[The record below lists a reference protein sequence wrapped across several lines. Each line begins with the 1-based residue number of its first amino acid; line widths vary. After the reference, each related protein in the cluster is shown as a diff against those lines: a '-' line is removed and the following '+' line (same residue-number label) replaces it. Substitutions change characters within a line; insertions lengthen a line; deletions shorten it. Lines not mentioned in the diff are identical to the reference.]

1 MAVDARAAVAVMSR
15 WRHLL
20 TVVADAMAEWAP
32 FLRSSQKVLVALSQ
46 LPIVSVLPAL
56 FAAIDSHAS
65 VILQAPPGAGKST
78 LLPLE
83 LVRQNRLPG
92 RIIMLEPR
100 RLAARNIAGFL
111 ARQLGEQVGER
122 IGLRVRGESRTSAR
136 TRLEIV
142 TEGVLTRMLQQ
153 DPELAGVSLV
163 IFDEFHERSLHA
175 DTALAFAI
183 ESQQGLRDDLKLLIM
198 SATLDGMALEALLP
212 DAPVIRSEGRS
223 FPIDY
228 HYRPINRQQWLE
240 PQVGAV
246 VLEALASGAGSALV
260 FLPGQGE
267 IERLA
272 QWLEGRLPDD
282 VRLAPLY
289 GRLDMAAQ
297 QAAIEPAPAG
307 RRKLVLTTNVAE
319 TSLTIEG
326 IHMVIDS
333 GLERRASFDLKS
345 GVTRLET
352 RQIARASATQR
363 AGRAGRLG
371 PGVCYRLWSGE
382 VQERLAE
389 QSPPDIL
396 TQELTGLLLDAAQ
409 WGARVES
416 LPLLDMPPAA
426 AVASAQRLLVSLGA
440 MTPEGEQQL
449 TPAGRAM
456 AAFGTHPRLA
466 RMLLRARALEAEGL
480 TGIVADAAFLVAL
493 LEEDLRGS
501 ERLCVL
507 FHRRLGAL
515 RQGAA
520 RWFERL
526 GVRSGASQ
534 RQAQGQWLGLLC
546 ALAWPDRIGK
556 LRSGSRYQL
565 SGGVSCDLVEGH
577 PCQGQ
582 GALIAIEMGQNDRGS
597 RIFIAEPVELDELA
611 RQLPELVS
619 ERQWFDWDEREER
632 VRAERQ
638 QVIGELVLSQRP
650 LTELSDEQK
659 GRCLLQGIRRKGLH
673 VLPWDEQS
681 EGLLARLRC
690 ARDWLPDD
698 GWPAMDDESLM
709 ARLEEWLLPAL
720 SGMTRLEQLKRL
732 NLNDILRQSLPWPL
746 PKRLDEALPSH
757 FTAPTGSRVR
767 IRYQPGQ
774 APVIPVRIQEMF
786 GQGTTPCVADGRVAL
801 VVELLSP
808 AQRPLQITAD
818 LAAFWAGSYELV
830 KKEMKGRYPR
840 HYWPDNPL
848 EAMPTKVT
856 KKKMGI

>member
-1 MAVDARAAVAVMSR
+1 M
-15 WRHLL
+15 
-20 TVVADAMAEWAP
+20 
-32 FLRSSQKVLVALSQ
+32 SQ
-46 LPIVSVLPAL
+46 LPIVSVLPEL
-56 FAAIDSHAS
+56 FAALDSHSS

-100 RLAARNIAGFL
+100 RLAARNIASFL
-111 ARQLGEQVGER
+111 ARQLGEKVGER
-122 IGLRVRGESRTSAR
+122 IGLRVRGESRTSSQ

-153 DPELAGVSLV
+153 DPELTGVSLV

-183 ESQQGLRDDLKLLIM
+183 ESQQGLRDDLKLLVM
-198 SATLDGMALEALLP
+198 SATLDGMALERLLP
-212 DAPVIRSEGRS
+212 DAPVIRSEGRG

-228 HYRPINRQQWLE
+228 HYRPANRQQWLD
-240 PQVGAV
+240 PQVGTV
-246 VLEALASGAGSALV
+246 VLEALAAHRGSLLV

-272 QWLEGRLPDD
+272 QWLQGGLADKLPDD
-282 VRLAPLY
+282 VTLAPLY
-289 GRLDMAAQ
+289 GRLDIAAQ

-326 IHMVIDS
+326 ISVVIDS

-352 RQIARASATQR
+352 RQIAKSSATQR

-371 PGVCYRLWSGE
+371 PGVCYRLWSSE

-396 TQELTGLLLDAAQ
+396 TQELTGLLQDAAQ
-409 WGARVES
+409 WGAKVED

-426 AVASAQRLLVSLGA
+426 AVANAQRLLVALGA
-440 MTPEGEQQL
+440 MKPEGEQQL
-449 TPAGRAM
+449 TAAGRAM

-466 RMLLRARALEAEGL
+466 RMLLRARELESEGL
-480 TGIVADAAFLVAL
+480 TGIVADAAYLVAL
-493 LEEDLRGS
+493 QEEDLRGS
-501 ERLCVL
+501 ERLSVL
-507 FHRRLGAL
+507 FHRRQSAL

-526 GVRSGASQ
+526 GARPAT
-534 RQAQGQWLGLLC
+534 AQGQWLGLLC

-582 GALIAIEMGQNDRGS
+582 AALIAIEMGQNDRGS
-597 RIFIAEPVELDELA
+597 RIFIAEPVELDELV
-611 RQLPELVS
+611 RLLPELVS

-638 QVIGELVLSQRP
+638 LVLGELVLSQRP

-673 VLPWDEQS
+673 VLPWDESS

-690 ARDWLPDD
+690 ARDWLPDE
-698 GWPAMDDESLM
+698 GWPAMDNDSLL
-709 ARLEEWLLPAL
+709 ADLEQWLLPAV
-720 SGMTRLEQLKRL
+720 SGMTRLEQLKKL
-732 NLNDILRQSLPWPL
+732 NLGDILRQSLPWPL

-757 FTAPTGSRVR
+757 FAAPTGSRVR

-786 GQGTTPCVADGRVAL
+786 GQGSTPCVADGRVPL

-818 LAAFWAGSYELV
+818 LAAFWAGSYEQV

-848 EAMPTKVT
+848 EAMPTRVI
-856 KKKMGI
+856 KKKMGL

>member
-1 MAVDARAAVAVMSR
+1 MALASCAYSR
-15 WRHLL
+15 PL
-20 TVVADAMAEWAP
+20 AMAEWSP
-32 FLRSSQKVLVALSQ
+32 FSRSPHKVFAVLSQ
-46 LPIVSVLPAL
+46 LPIVSVLSEL
-56 FAAIDSHAS
+56 FDAIDTHAS

-83 LVRQNRLPG
+83 LVRQRRLPG

-100 RLAARNIAGFL
+100 RLAARNIASFL
-111 ARQLGEQVGER
+111 ARQLGEKVGER
-122 IGLRVRGESRTSAR
+122 IGLRVRGESRISAA

-183 ESQQGLRDDLKLLIM
+183 ESQQGLREDLKLLIM
-198 SATLDGMALEALLP
+198 SATLEGMALENLLP
-212 DAPVIRSEGRS
+212 DAPVIRSEGRG

-228 HYRPINRQQWLE
+228 HYRPANRQQRLE
-240 PQVGAV
+240 PQLGAV
-246 VLEALASGAGSALV
+246 VLEALAAHPGSALV

-267 IERLA
+267 IERLG
-272 QWLEGRLPDD
+272 QWLDGKLPDD
-282 VRLAPLY
+282 VCLAPLY

-297 QAAIEPAPAG
+297 QAAIDPAPAG

-326 IHMVIDS
+326 VSTVIDS

-352 RQIARASATQR
+352 RQIAKASATQR

-371 PGVCYRLWSGE
+371 PGICYRLWSAEG
-382 VQERLAE
+382 QERLAE

-416 LPLLDMPPAA
+416 LPLLDKPPAA
-426 AVASAQRLLVSLGA
+426 AVASAQRLLVALGA
-440 MTPEGEQQL
+440 MNAEGEQQL
-449 TPAGRAM
+449 TPAGRTM
-456 AAFGTHPRLA
+456 ASLGTHPRLA
-466 RMLLRARALEAEGL
+466 RMLLRARELEAEGL

-501 ERLCVL
+501 ERLSVL
-507 FHRRLGAL
+507 FHRGQGAL

-526 GVRSGASQ
+526 GVRPG
-534 RQAQGQWLGLLC
+534 QAQGQWLGLLC
-546 ALAWPDRIGK
+546 ALAWPDRVGK

-582 GALIAIEMGQNDRGS
+582 AALVAVEMGQNERGS
-597 RIFIAEPVELDELA
+597 RIFIAEPVALDELV

-638 QVIGELVLSQRP
+638 QVIGELVLNQRP

-673 VLPWDEQS
+673 VLPWDEAS

-690 ARDWLPDD
+690 AADWLPDE
-698 GWPAMDDESLM
+698 GWPAMDEASLL

-720 SGMTRLEQLKRL
+720 SGMTRLEQLRRL
-732 NLNDILRQSLPWPL
+732 NLVDLLRQSLPWPL

-767 IRYQPGQ
+767 IRYEPGQ

-786 GQGTTPCVADGRVAL
+786 GQGSTPCVADGRVPL

-818 LAAFWAGSYELV
+818 LAAFWAGSYEQV

-856 KKKMGI
+856 KKRMGLE

>member
-1 MAVDARAAVAVMSR
+1 MG
-15 WRHLL
+15 
-20 TVVADAMAEWAP
+20 TV
-32 FLRSSQKVLVALSQ
+32 FRSPQKVFAVLSP
-46 LPIVSVLPAL
+46 LPIVSVLSEL
-56 FAAIDSHAS
+56 FDAIDAHAS

-83 LVRQNRLPG
+83 LVRQHRLPG

-100 RLAARNIAGFL
+100 RLAARNIASFL
-111 ARQLGEQVGER
+111 ARQLGEKVGER
-122 IGLRVRGESRTSAR
+122 IGLRVRGESRVGPQ

-183 ESQQGLRDDLKLLIM
+183 ESQQGLREDLKLLIM
-198 SATLDGMALEALLP
+198 SATLDGMALERLLP
-212 DAPVIRSEGRS
+212 GAPVIRSEGRG

-228 HYRPINRQQWLE
+228 HYRPSNRQQWLE

-246 VLEALASGAGSALV
+246 VLEALAGQPGSALV

-272 QWLEGRLPDD
+272 LWLDGKLPDD

-289 GRLDMAAQ
+289 GRLDIGAQ

-307 RRKLVLTTNVAE
+307 SRKLVLTTNVAE

-326 IHMVIDS
+326 VSIVIDS

-352 RQIARASATQR
+352 RQIAKASATQR

-371 PGVCYRLWSGE
+371 PGVCYRLWSAEG
-382 VQERLAE
+382 QERLAE

-416 LPLLDMPPAA
+416 LPLLDAPPVA
-426 AVASAQRLLVSLGA
+426 AVASAERLLVALGA
-440 MTPEGEQQL
+440 MKPGGDRQL
-449 TPAGRAM
+449 TAEGRAM

-466 RMLLRARALEAEGL
+466 RMLLRARGLEAEGL
-480 TGIVADAAFLVAL
+480 TGIVADAAYLVAL

-501 ERLCVL
+501 ERLSVL
-507 FHRRLGAL
+507 FHRRQGAL
-515 RQGAA
+515 RSGAA

-526 GVRSGASQ
+526 GVRPG
-534 RQAQGQWLGLLC
+534 QAQGQWLGLLC

-556 LRSGSRYQL
+556 LRSASRYQL

-582 GALIAIEMGQNDRGS
+582 AALVAVEMGQNERGS
-597 RIFIAEPVELDELA
+597 RIFIAEPVALDELV

-638 QVIGELVLSQRP
+638 QVLGELVLSQRP
-650 LTELSDEQK
+650 LTDLSDEQK

-673 VLPWDEQS
+673 VLPWDEAS

-690 ARDWLPDD
+690 AADWLPDE
-698 GWPAMDDESLM
+698 GWPAMDDDSLL
-709 ARLEEWLLPAL
+709 ARLEEWLLPAV

-732 NLNDILRQSLPWPL
+732 NLVEVLRQSLPWPL
-746 PKRLDEALPSH
+746 PRRLDEALPSH
-757 FTAPTGSRVR
+757 FQAPTGSRVR
-767 IRYQPGQ
+767 IRYEPGQ

-786 GQGTTPCVADGRVAL
+786 GQASTPCVADGRVPL

-818 LAAFWAGSYELV
+818 LAAFWAGSYGEV

-848 EAMPTKVT
+848 EAMPTRVT
-856 KKKMGI
+856 KKKMGL

>member
-1 MAVDARAAVAVMSR
+1 MD
-15 WRHLL
+15 
-20 TVVADAMAEWAP
+20 P
-32 FLRSSQKVLVALSQ
+32 FSEVSQKVPIALSS
-46 LPIVSVLPAL
+46 LPIVPVLPEL
-56 FAAIDSHAS
+56 FAALDNHTS

-83 LVRQNRLPG
+83 LVRQHRLPG
-92 RIIMLEPR
+92 RTIMLEPR
-100 RLAARNIAGFL
+100 RLAARNIASFL
-111 ARQLGEQVGER
+111 ARQLGEKVGER
-122 IGLRVRGESRTSAR
+122 IGLRVRGESRTSSQ

-153 DPELAGVSLV
+153 DPELTGVSLV

-183 ESQQGLRDDLKLLIM
+183 ESQQGLRDDLKLLVM
-198 SATLDGMALEALLP
+198 SATLDGMALERLLP
-212 DAPVIRSEGRS
+212 GAPVVRSEGRG
-223 FPIDY
+223 FPIEY
-228 HYRPINRQQWLE
+228 HYRPANRQQWLE

-246 VLEALASGAGSALV
+246 VLEALASQAGSALV

-272 QWLEGRLPDD
+272 QWLEGRLPGG
-282 VRLAPLY
+282 VTLAPLY
-289 GRLDMAAQ
+289 GRLDLAAQ

-326 IHMVIDS
+326 ISVVIDS
-333 GLERRASFDLKS
+333 GLERRATFDIKS

-352 RQIARASATQR
+352 RPIAKASATQR

-371 PGVCYRLWSGE
+371 PGVCYRLWSCE

-396 TQELTGLLLDAAQ
+396 TQELTGLLMDAAQ
-409 WGARVES
+409 WGARVEA
-416 LPLLDMPPAA
+416 LPLLDMPPPA
-426 AVASAQRLLVSLGA
+426 AVASARRLLVALGA
-440 MTPEGEQQL
+440 MAPEGEQQL

-466 RMLLRARALEAEGL
+466 RMLLRARELESEGL

-501 ERLCVL
+501 ERLSVL
-507 FHRRLGAL
+507 FHRRQGAL

-526 GVRSGASQ
+526 GVRASSP
-534 RQAQGQWLGLLC
+534 QGQWLGLLC

-582 GALIAIEMGQNDRGS
+582 GAIVAVEMGQNERGS
-597 RIFIAEPVELDELA
+597 RIFIAEPVALDELV
-611 RQLPELVS
+611 RQLPELVG
-619 ERQWFDWDEREER
+619 ERQWFDWDDREER

-638 QVIGELVLSQRP
+638 QVLGELVLGQRP
-650 LTELSDEQK
+650 LTDLSDEQK

-673 VLPWDEQS
+673 VLPWDESS

-690 ARDWLPDD
+690 ARDWLPDEA
-698 GWPAMDDESLM
+698 WPAMDEESLL
-709 ARLEEWLLPAL
+709 ADLEQWLLPAV

-732 NLNDILRQSLPWPL
+732 DMSDILRQSLPWPL
-746 PKRLDEALPSH
+746 PRRLDEALPSH

-774 APVIPVRIQEMF
+774 APAIPVRIQEMF
-786 GQGTTPCVADGRVAL
+786 GLGATPCVADGRVPL

-818 LAAFWAGSYELV
+818 LAAFWAGSYEQV

-848 EAMPTKVT
+848 EAMPTRVT
-856 KKKMGI
+856 KKKMGLQE

>member
-1 MAVDARAAVAVMSR
+1 M
-15 WRHLL
+15 
-20 TVVADAMAEWAP
+20 
-32 FLRSSQKVLVALSQ
+32 SQ

-111 ARQLGEQVGER
+111 ARQLGEPVGER

-212 DAPVIRSEGRS
+212 GTPVIRSEGRG

-246 VLEALASGAGSALV
+246 VLEALASHVGSALV
-260 FLPGQGE
+260 LLPGQGE

-272 QWLEGRLPDD
+272 LWLEGRLPDD

-307 RRKLVLTTNVAE
+307 HRKLVLTTNVAE

-409 WGARVES
+409 WGAKVES

-501 ERLCVL
+501 ERLSVL

-611 RQLPELVS
+611 RQLLELVS

-673 VLPWDEQS
+673 VLPWDEHS

-698 GWPAMDDESLM
+698 GWPAMDDESLL

-848 EAMPTKVT
+848 EAMPTRVT

>member
-1 MAVDARAAVAVMSR
+1 MS
-15 WRHLL
+15 
-20 TVVADAMAEWAP
+20 P
-32 FLRSSQKVLVALSQ
+32 
-46 LPIVSVLPAL
+46 LPIVAVLPEL
-56 FAAIDSHAS
+56 FAALEAGTS

-83 LVRQNRLPG
+83 LVRQQRLPG

-100 RLAARNIAGFL
+100 RLAARNIASFL
-111 ARQLGEQVGER
+111 ARQLGEKVGER
-122 IGLRVRGESRTSAR
+122 IGLRVRGESRTSAA

-153 DPELAGVSLV
+153 DPELTGVSLV

-183 ESQQGLRDDLKLLIM
+183 ESQQGLREDLRLLVM
-198 SATLDGMALEALLP
+198 SATLEGMALEALLP
-212 DAPVIRSEGRS
+212 DAPVIRAEGRS
-223 FPIDY
+223 FPIEY
-228 HYRPINRQQWLE
+228 HYRPANRQQWLE

-246 VLEALASGAGSALV
+246 VLEALAARPGSALV

-297 QAAIEPAPAG
+297 QAAIAPAPAG
-307 RRKLVLTTNVAE
+307 QRKLVLTTNVAE

-326 IHMVIDS
+326 IGMVIDS
-333 GLERRASFDLKS
+333 GLERRASFDLRS

-352 RQIARASATQR
+352 RQIAKASATQR

-371 PGVCYRLWSGE
+371 PGVCYRLWSAE
-382 VQERLAE
+382 VQERLPE

-416 LPLLDMPPAA
+416 LPLLDQPPAA
-426 AVASAQRLLVSLGA
+426 ALASARRLLVTLGA
-440 MTPEGEQQL
+440 MAPGSEQQL
-449 TPAGRAM
+449 TPGGRAM
-456 AAFGTHPRLA
+456 AALGTHPRLA
-466 RMLLRARALEAEGL
+466 RLLLRARELEAEGL
-480 TGIVADAAFLVAL
+480 TGIVADAAYLVAL

-501 ERLCVL
+501 ERLGVL
-507 FHRRLGAL
+507 FHRRQGAL

-526 GVRSGASQ
+526 GLRAGAAQ
-534 RQAQGQWLGLLC
+534 PGPQGQWLGLLC

-556 LRSGSRYQL
+556 LRSGHRYQL

-577 PCQGQ
+577 PCQGAQ
-582 GALIAIEMGQNDRGS
+582 ALVAVEMGQNDRGS
-597 RIFIAEPVELDELA
+597 RIFIAEPVMLDELV

-638 QVIGELVLSQRP
+638 QVIGELVLGQRP
-650 LTELSDEQK
+650 LEDLSDEQK

-673 VLPWDEQS
+673 VLPWDEGS

-690 ARDWLPDD
+690 AADWLADE
-698 GWPAMDDESLM
+698 GWPAMDDESLL

-732 NLNDILRQSLPWPL
+732 NLSELLRQSLPWPL
-746 PKRLDEALPSH
+746 PRRLDEALPSH

-786 GQGTTPCVADGRVAL
+786 GQASTPCVADGRVAL

-818 LAAFWAGSYELV
+818 LGAFWAGSYEQV

-848 EAMPTKVT
+848 EAMPTRVT
-856 KKKMGI
+856 KKKMGLQE

>member
-1 MAVDARAAVAVMSR
+1 MS
-15 WRHLL
+15 
-20 TVVADAMAEWAP
+20 P
-32 FLRSSQKVLVALSQ
+32 
-46 LPIVSVLPAL
+46 LPIVAVLPEL
-56 FAAIDSHAS
+56 FAALEAGTS

-83 LVRQNRLPG
+83 LVRQQRLPG

-100 RLAARNIAGFL
+100 RLAARNIASFL
-111 ARQLGEQVGER
+111 ARQLGEKVGER
-122 IGLRVRGESRTSAR
+122 IGLRVRGESRTSAA

-153 DPELAGVSLV
+153 DPELTGVSLV

-183 ESQQGLRDDLKLLIM
+183 ESQQGLREDLRLLVM
-198 SATLDGMALEALLP
+198 SATLEGMALEALLP
-212 DAPVIRSEGRS
+212 DAPVIRAEGRS
-223 FPIDY
+223 FPIEY
-228 HYRPINRQQWLE
+228 HYRPANRQQWLE

-246 VLEALASGAGSALV
+246 VLEALAARPGSALV

-297 QAAIEPAPAG
+297 QAAIAPAPAG
-307 RRKLVLTTNVAE
+307 QRKLVLTTNVAE

-326 IHMVIDS
+326 IGMVIDS
-333 GLERRASFDLKS
+333 GLERRASFDLRS

-352 RQIARASATQR
+352 RQIAKASATQR

-371 PGVCYRLWSGE
+371 PGVCYRLWSAE
-382 VQERLAE
+382 VQERLPE

-416 LPLLDMPPAA
+416 LPLLDQPPAA
-426 AVASAQRLLVSLGA
+426 ALASARRLLVTLGA
-440 MTPEGEQQL
+440 MAPGSEQQL
-449 TPAGRAM
+449 TPGGRAM
-456 AAFGTHPRLA
+456 AALGTHPRLA
-466 RMLLRARALEAEGL
+466 RLLLRARELEAEGL
-480 TGIVADAAFLVAL
+480 TGIVADAAYLVAL

-501 ERLCVL
+501 ERLGVL
-507 FHRRLGAL
+507 FHRRQGAL

-526 GVRSGASQ
+526 GLRAGAAQ
-534 RQAQGQWLGLLC
+534 PGPQGQWLGLLC

-556 LRSGSRYQL
+556 LRSGHRYQL

-577 PCQGQ
+577 PCQGAQ
-582 GALIAIEMGQNDRGS
+582 ALVAVEMGQNDRGS
-597 RIFIAEPVELDELA
+597 RIFIAEPVMLDELV

-638 QVIGELVLSQRP
+638 QVIGELVLGQRP
-650 LTELSDEQK
+650 LEDLSDEQK

-673 VLPWDEQS
+673 VLPWDEGS
-681 EGLLARLRC
+681 EGLLARLCC
-690 ARDWLPDD
+690 AADWLADE
-698 GWPAMDDESLM
+698 GWPAMDDESLL

-732 NLNDILRQSLPWPL
+732 NLSELLRQSLPWPL
-746 PKRLDEALPSH
+746 PRRLDEALPSH

-786 GQGTTPCVADGRVAL
+786 GQASTPCVADGRVAL

-818 LAAFWAGSYELV
+818 LGAFWAGSYEQV

-848 EAMPTKVT
+848 EAMPTRVT
-856 KKKMGI
+856 KKKMGLKE

>member
-1 MAVDARAAVAVMSR
+1 MAVNARAAVAVMSR

-153 DPELAGVSLV
+153 APELAGVSLV

-212 DAPVIRSEGRS
+212 DAPVIRSEGRG

-246 VLEALASGAGSALV
+246 VLEALASHAGSALV

-698 GWPAMDDESLM
+698 GWPAMDDESLLD
-709 ARLEEWLLPAL
+709 RLEEWLLPAL

-757 FTAPTGSRVR
+757 FTAPTASRVR

>member
-1 MAVDARAAVAVMSR
+1 MAAVAVMSR

-111 ARQLGEQVGER
+111 ARQLGEPVGER

-212 DAPVIRSEGRS
+212 DAPVIRSEGRG

-246 VLEALASGAGSALV
+246 VLEALASHVGSALV

-272 QWLEGRLPDD
+272 LWLEGRLPDD

-289 GRLDMAAQ
+289 GRLDIAAQ

-307 RRKLVLTTNVAE
+307 HRKLVLTTNVAE

-409 WGARVES
+409 WGAKVES

-501 ERLCVL
+501 ERLSVL

-673 VLPWDEQS
+673 VLPWDEHS

-698 GWPAMDDESLM
+698 GWPAMDDESLL

-848 EAMPTKVT
+848 EAMPTRVT

>member
-1 MAVDARAAVAVMSR
+1 M
-15 WRHLL
+15 
-20 TVVADAMAEWAP
+20 
-32 FLRSSQKVLVALSQ
+32 SQ

-198 SATLDGMALEALLP
+198 SATLDGMALESLLP
-212 DAPVIRSEGRS
+212 DAPVIRSEGRG

-501 ERLCVL
+501 ERLSVL

-698 GWPAMDDESLM
+698 GWPAMDDESLL

-746 PKRLDEALPSH
+746 PRRLDEALPSH

>member
-1 MAVDARAAVAVMSR
+1 M
-15 WRHLL
+15 
-20 TVVADAMAEWAP
+20 
-32 FLRSSQKVLVALSQ
+32 SQ
-46 LPIVSVLPAL
+46 LPIVSVLPEL
-56 FAAIDSHAS
+56 FAALDSHTS

-83 LVRQNRLPG
+83 LVRQNQLPG

-100 RLAARNIAGFL
+100 RLAARNIASFL
-111 ARQLGEQVGER
+111 ARQLGEKVGER
-122 IGLRVRGESRTSAR
+122 IGLRVRGESRTSSA

-153 DPELAGVSLV
+153 DPELTGVSLV

-198 SATLDGMALEALLP
+198 SATLDGMALETLLP
-212 DAPVIRSEGRS
+212 DAPVVRSEGRG

-228 HYRPINRQQWLE
+228 HYRPANRQQWLE

-246 VLEALASGAGSALV
+246 VLEALAEQDGSLLV

-272 QWLEGRLPDD
+272 QWLADKLPDD
-282 VRLAPLY
+282 VTLAPLY

-307 RRKLVLTTNVAE
+307 HRKLVLTTNVAE

-326 IHMVIDS
+326 ISVVIDS

-352 RQIARASATQR
+352 RQIAKSSATQR

-371 PGVCYRLWSGE
+371 PGICYRLWSSE

-409 WGARVES
+409 WGAKVED

-426 AVASAQRLLVSLGA
+426 AVASAQRLLVALGA
-440 MTPEGEQQL
+440 MKPEGEQQL
-449 TPAGRAM
+449 TAAGRAM
-456 AAFGTHPRLA
+456 AASGTHPRLA
-466 RMLLRARALEAEGL
+466 RMLLRARELESEGL
-480 TGIVADAAFLVAL
+480 TGIVADAAYLVAL
-493 LEEDLRGS
+493 QEEDLRGS
-501 ERLCVL
+501 ERLSVL
-507 FHRRLGAL
+507 FHRRQSAL
-515 RQGAA
+515 RQNAA

-526 GVRSGASQ
+526 GVRPAT
-534 RQAQGQWLGLLC
+534 AQGQWLRLLC

-582 GALIAIEMGQNDRGS
+582 AALIAIEMGQNDRGS
-597 RIFIAEPVELDELA
+597 RIFIAEPVELDELV
-611 RQLPELVS
+611 RLLPELVS
-619 ERQWFDWDEREER
+619 ERQWFDWDER

-673 VLPWDEQS
+673 VLPWDESS

-690 ARDWLPDD
+690 ARDWLPDE
-698 GWPAMDDESLM
+698 GWPAMDDESLL
-709 ARLEEWLLPAL
+709 ATLEQWLLPAV
-720 SGMTRLEQLKRL
+720 SGMTRLEQLKKL
-732 NLNDILRQSLPWPL
+732 NLGDILRQSLPWPL

-757 FTAPTGSRVR
+757 FAAPTGSRVR

-786 GQGTTPCVADGRVAL
+786 GQGSTPCVADGRVPL

-818 LAAFWAGSYELV
+818 LAAFWAGSYEQV

-848 EAMPTKVT
+848 EAMPTRVT

>member
-1 MAVDARAAVAVMSR
+1 M
-15 WRHLL
+15 
-20 TVVADAMAEWAP
+20 
-32 FLRSSQKVLVALSQ
+32 SQ

-212 DAPVIRSEGRS
+212 DAPVIRSEGRG

-246 VLEALASGAGSALV
+246 VLEALASCAGSALV

-440 MTPEGEQQL
+440 MAPEGEQQL

-501 ERLCVL
+501 ERLSVL

-698 GWPAMDDESLM
+698 GWPAMDDESLLE
-709 ARLEEWLLPAL
+709 RLEEWLLPAL

>member
-1 MAVDARAAVAVMSR
+1 M
-15 WRHLL
+15 
-20 TVVADAMAEWAP
+20 
-32 FLRSSQKVLVALSQ
+32 SQ

-212 DAPVIRSEGRS
+212 DAPVIRSEGRG

-246 VLEALASGAGSALV
+246 VLEALASHAGSALV

-289 GRLDMAAQ
+289 GRLDMVAQ

-352 RQIARASATQR
+352 RLIARASATQR

-416 LPLLDMPPAA
+416 LPLLNMPPAA

-440 MTPEGEQQL
+440 MAPEGEQQL

-466 RMLLRARALEAEGL
+466 RMLLRACALEAEGL

-501 ERLCVL
+501 ERLSVL

-698 GWPAMDDESLM
+698 GWPAMDDESLLD
-709 ARLEEWLLPAL
+709 RLEEWLLPAL

-746 PKRLDEALPSH
+746 PRRLDEALPSH

>member
-1 MAVDARAAVAVMSR
+1 M
-15 WRHLL
+15 
-20 TVVADAMAEWAP
+20 
-32 FLRSSQKVLVALSQ
+32 SQ

-198 SATLDGMALEALLP
+198 SATLDGMALESLLP
-212 DAPVIRSEGRS
+212 YAPVIRSEGRG

-272 QWLEGRLPDD
+272 QWLEGLLPDD

-326 IHMVIDS
+326 IRMVIDS

-698 GWPAMDDESLM
+698 GWPAMDDESLLD
-709 ARLEEWLLPAL
+709 RLEEWLLPAL

-746 PKRLDEALPSH
+746 PRRLDEALPSH

>member
-1 MAVDARAAVAVMSR
+1 M
-15 WRHLL
+15 
-20 TVVADAMAEWAP
+20 
-32 FLRSSQKVLVALSQ
+32 LVALSQ

-83 LVRQNRLPG
+83 LVRQHRLPG

-212 DAPVIRSEGRS
+212 DAPVIRSEGRG

-246 VLEALASGAGSALV
+246 VLEALACGAGSALV

-507 FHRRLGAL
+507 FHRRIGGL

-698 GWPAMDDESLM
+698 GWPAMDDESLLD
-709 ARLEEWLLPAL
+709 RLEEWLLPAL

-746 PKRLDEALPSH
+746 PRRLDEALPSH

>member
-1 MAVDARAAVAVMSR
+1 M
-15 WRHLL
+15 
-20 TVVADAMAEWAP
+20 
-32 FLRSSQKVLVALSQ
+32 SQ

-111 ARQLGEQVGER
+111 ARQLGEPVGER

-198 SATLDGMALEALLP
+198 SATLDGMALERLLP
-212 DAPVIRSEGRS
+212 YAPVIRSEGRG

-240 PQVGAV
+240 PQAGTV
-246 VLEALASGAGSALV
+246 VLEALASHTGSALV

-297 QAAIEPAPAG
+297 QAAIEPAQAG

-326 IHMVIDS
+326 IHIVIDS

-416 LPLLDMPPAA
+416 LPLLDMPPVA

-449 TPAGRAM
+449 TSAGRAM

-466 RMLLRARALEAEGL
+466 RMLLRARTLEAEGL

-501 ERLCVL
+501 ERLSVL
-507 FHRRLGAL
+507 FQRRLGAL

-526 GVRSGASQ
+526 GVRSGAPQ

-673 VLPWDEQS
+673 VLPWDEHS
-681 EGLLARLRC
+681 EGVLARLRC

-698 GWPAMDDESLM
+698 GWPAMDDESLLD
-709 ARLEEWLLPAL
+709 RLEEWLLPAL

-732 NLNDILRQSLPWPL
+732 NLCDILRQSLPWPL

>member
-1 MAVDARAAVAVMSR
+1 M
-15 WRHLL
+15 
-20 TVVADAMAEWAP
+20 
-32 FLRSSQKVLVALSQ
+32 SQ

-92 RIIMLEPR
+92 RILMLEPR
-100 RLAARNIAGFL
+100 RLAARNIASFL
-111 ARQLGEQVGER
+111 ARQLGEPVGER

-198 SATLDGMALEALLP
+198 SATLDGMALESLLP
-212 DAPVIRSEGRS
+212 DAPVIRSEGRG

-228 HYRPINRQQWLE
+228 HYRPLNRQQWLE

-246 VLEALASGAGSALV
+246 VLEALASHAGSALV

-297 QAAIEPAPAG
+297 QSAIEPAQVG

-409 WGARVES
+409 WGAKVES

-501 ERLCVL
+501 ERLSVL

-520 RWFERL
+520 RWLDRL

-582 GALIAIEMGQNDRGS
+582 AALIAIEMGQNDRGS

-638 QVIGELVLSQRP
+638 LVIGELVLSQRP
-650 LTELSDEQK
+650 LTALSDEQK

-673 VLPWDEQS
+673 VLPWDESS

-698 GWPAMDDESLM
+698 GWPAMDDESLL

-746 PKRLDEALPSH
+746 PKRLDDALPSH

-808 AQRPLQITAD
+808 ARRPLQITAD

-848 EAMPTKVT
+848 EAMPTSVT
-856 KKKMGI
+856 KKKMGM

>member
-1 MAVDARAAVAVMSR
+1 M
-15 WRHLL
+15 
-20 TVVADAMAEWAP
+20 
-32 FLRSSQKVLVALSQ
+32 SQ

-111 ARQLGEQVGER
+111 ARQLGEPVGER

-212 DAPVIRSEGRS
+212 GAPVIRSEGRG

-246 VLEALASGAGSALV
+246 VLEALASHVGSALV

-272 QWLEGRLPDD
+272 LWLEGRLPDD

-307 RRKLVLTTNVAE
+307 HRKLVLTTNVAE

-371 PGVCYRLWSGE
+371 PGVCYRIWSGE

-409 WGARVES
+409 WGAKVES

-501 ERLCVL
+501 ERLSVL

-526 GVRSGASQ
+526 GIRSGASQ

-673 VLPWDEQS
+673 VLPWDEHS

-698 GWPAMDDESLM
+698 GWPAMDDESLL

-746 PKRLDEALPSH
+746 PRRLDEALPSH

-848 EAMPTKVT
+848 EAMPTRVT

>member
-1 MAVDARAAVAVMSR
+1 MLSELFDAIEA
-15 WRHLL
+15 
-20 TVVADAMAEWAP
+20 
-32 FLRSSQKVLVALSQ
+32 
-46 LPIVSVLPAL
+46 
-56 FAAIDSHAS
+56 HAS

-100 RLAARNIAGFL
+100 RLAARNIASFL
-111 ARQLGEQVGER
+111 ARQLGEKVGER
-122 IGLRVRGESRTSAR
+122 IGLRVRGESRVSGQ

-153 DPELAGVSLV
+153 DPELGGVSLV

-183 ESQQGLRDDLKLLIM
+183 ESQQGLREDLKLLIM
-198 SATLDGMALEALLP
+198 SATLDGMALETLLP
-212 DAPVIRSEGRS
+212 AAPVIRSQGRG

-228 HYRPINRQQWLE
+228 HYRPANRQQWLE

-246 VLEALASGAGSALV
+246 VLEALANHGGSALV

-272 QWLEGRLPDD
+272 QWLDGKLPVD

-289 GRLDMAAQ
+289 GRLDMAEQ

-307 RRKLVLTTNVAE
+307 SRKLVLTTNVAE

-326 IHMVIDS
+326 VSVVIDS

-352 RQIARASATQR
+352 RQIAKASATQR

-371 PGVCYRLWSGE
+371 PGVCYRLWSSE
-382 VQERLAE
+382 VQERLVE

-416 LPLLDMPPAA
+416 LPLLDSPPAA
-426 AVASAQRLLVSLGA
+426 AVASAQRLLVALGA
-440 MTPEGEQQL
+440 MQPEAEQQL
-449 TPAGRAM
+449 TAQGRAM

-466 RMLLRARALEAEGL
+466 RLLLRARELEAEGL
-480 TGIVADAAFLVAL
+480 TGIVADAAYLVAL

-501 ERLCVL
+501 ERLSVL
-507 FHRRLGAL
+507 FHRRQGAL

-526 GVRSGASQ
+526 GVRSGAVQ
-534 RQAQGQWLGLLC
+534 RQPQGQWLGLLC

-556 LRSGSRYQL
+556 LRSASRYQL

-597 RIFIAEPVELDELA
+597 RIFIAEPVELDELV
-611 RQLPELVS
+611 RLLPELVS

-638 QVIGELVLSQRP
+638 QVLGELVLSQRP
-650 LTELSDEQK
+650 LTDLSDEQK

-673 VLPWDEQS
+673 VLPWDESS

-690 ARDWLPDD
+690 AADWLPDE
-698 GWPAMDDESLM
+698 GWPAMDDESLL
-709 ARLEEWLLPAL
+709 ARLEEWLLPAV

-732 NLNDILRQSLPWPL
+732 NLTEILRQSLPWPL

-757 FTAPTGSRVR
+757 FSAPTGSRVR

-786 GQGTTPCVADGRVAL
+786 GQASTPCVADGRVAL

-818 LAAFWAGSYELV
+818 LAAFWAGSYALV

-848 EAMPTKVT
+848 EAMPTRVT
-856 KKKMGI
+856 KKKMGLQE

>member
-1 MAVDARAAVAVMSR
+1 M
-15 WRHLL
+15 
-20 TVVADAMAEWAP
+20 
-32 FLRSSQKVLVALSQ
+32 SQ

-56 FAAIDSHAS
+56 FAALGEHNS

-83 LVRQNRLPG
+83 LVRQDLLPG

-100 RLAARNIAGFL
+100 RLAARNIASFL
-111 ARQLGEQVGER
+111 AAQLGENVGAR
-122 IGLRVRGESRTSAR
+122 IGLRVRGESRVSKQ

-153 DPELAGVSLV
+153 DPELTGISLV

-183 ESQQGLRDDLKLLIM
+183 ESQQGLREDLKLLLM
-198 SATLDGMALEALLP
+198 SATLDGMALERLLP
-212 DAPVIRSEGRS
+212 DAPVIRSEGRG

-240 PQVGAV
+240 PQAGAV
-246 VLEALASGAGSALV
+246 VLEALAAHPGSALV

-272 QWLEGRLPDD
+272 IWLAERLPEG

-289 GRLDMAAQ
+289 GRLDMGAQ
-297 QAAIEPAPAG
+297 QAAIAPATAG
-307 RRKLVLTTNVAE
+307 QRKLVLTTNVAE

-326 IHMVIDS
+326 IHIVIDC
-333 GLERRASFDLKS
+333 GLERRASVDLKS

-371 PGVCYRLWSGE
+371 PGVCYRLWSSEG
-382 VQERLAE
+382 QERLAE

-416 LPLLDMPPAA
+416 LPLLDMPPAPALA
-426 AVASAQRLLVSLGA
+426 AAQRLLETLGA
-440 MTPEGEQQL
+440 LKPGEQQL

-456 AAFGTHPRLA
+456 AALGCHPRLA
-466 RMLLRARALEAEGL
+466 RMLLAAKALAADGL
-480 TGIVADAAFLVAL
+480 SGIVADAVYLVAL

-501 ERLCVL
+501 ERLSVL
-507 FHRRLGAL
+507 FARRQGAL
-515 RQGAA
+515 RSQAE
-520 RWFERL
+520 RWFKRL
-526 GVRSGASQ
+526 EQ
-534 RQAQGQWLGLLC
+534 RPSSPQGQWLGLLC

-565 SGGVSCDLVEGH
+565 SGGLSCDLVEGH
-577 PCQGQ
+577 SCQGQ
-582 GALIAIEMGQNDRGS
+582 AALVAVELGQNERGS
-597 RIFIAEPVELDELA
+597 RIFIAEPVNLDELA

-619 ERQWFDWDEREER
+619 TRDWFDWDEREER

-638 QVIGELVLSQRP
+638 QVIGELVLGQRP

-673 VLPWDEQS
+673 VLPWNEAS

-690 ARDWLPDD
+690 AADWLPEA
-698 GWPAMDDESLM
+698 GWPPMDDVSLL
-709 ARLEEWLLPAL
+709 AGLELWLLPAL
-720 SGMTRLEQLKRL
+720 GGMTRLEQLKKL
-732 NLNDILRQSLPWPL
+732 DLNDILRQALPWPL

-767 IRYQPGQ
+767 IRYEPGQ

-786 GQGTTPCVADGRVAL
+786 GQASTPRVAEGRVAL

-808 AQRPLQITAD
+808 ARRPLQITAD
-818 LAAFWAGSYELV
+818 LAAFWVGSYGEV

-848 EAMPTKVT
+848 EAMPTSVT
-856 KKKMGI
+856 KKRMQQ

>member
-1 MAVDARAAVAVMSR
+1 M
-15 WRHLL
+15 
-20 TVVADAMAEWAP
+20 
-32 FLRSSQKVLVALSQ
+32 LVALSQ

-111 ARQLGEQVGER
+111 ARQLGEPVGER

-198 SATLDGMALEALLP
+198 SATLDGMALERLLP
-212 DAPVIRSEGRS
+212 YAPVIRSEGRG

-240 PQVGAV
+240 PQAGTV
-246 VLEALASGAGSALV
+246 VLEALASHTGSALV

-297 QAAIEPAPAG
+297 QAAIEPAQAG

-326 IHMVIDS
+326 IHIVIDS

-416 LPLLDMPPAA
+416 LPLLDMPPVA

-449 TPAGRAM
+449 TSAGRAM

-466 RMLLRARALEAEGL
+466 RMLLRARTLEAEGL

-501 ERLCVL
+501 ERLSVL
-507 FHRRLGAL
+507 FQRRLGAL

-526 GVRSGASQ
+526 GVRSGAPQ

-673 VLPWDEQS
+673 VLPWDEHS
-681 EGLLARLRC
+681 EGVLARLRC

-698 GWPAMDDESLM
+698 GWPAMDDESLLD
-709 ARLEEWLLPAL
+709 RLEEWLLPAL

-732 NLNDILRQSLPWPL
+732 NLCDILRQSLPWPL

>member
-1 MAVDARAAVAVMSR
+1 M
-15 WRHLL
+15 
-20 TVVADAMAEWAP
+20 
-32 FLRSSQKVLVALSQ
+32 SQ

-198 SATLDGMALEALLP
+198 SATLDGMALESLLP
-212 DAPVIRSEGRS
+212 CAPVIRSEGRG

-371 PGVCYRLWSGE
+371 PGVCYRLWSCE

-501 ERLCVL
+501 ERLSVL

-698 GWPAMDDESLM
+698 GWPAMDDESLLE
-709 ARLEEWLLPAL
+709 RLEEWLLPAL

-848 EAMPTKVT
+848 EAMPTRVT
-856 KKKMGI
+856 KKKMGL

>member
-1 MAVDARAAVAVMSR
+1 M
-15 WRHLL
+15 
-20 TVVADAMAEWAP
+20 
-32 FLRSSQKVLVALSQ
+32 SQ

-83 LVRQNRLPG
+83 LVRQHRLPG

-111 ARQLGEQVGER
+111 ARQLGEPVGER

-198 SATLDGMALEALLP
+198 SATLDGMALESLLP
-212 DAPVIRSEGRS
+212 DAPVIRSEGRG

-246 VLEALASGAGSALV
+246 VLEALASHAGSALV

-326 IHMVIDS
+326 IRMVIDS

-507 FHRRLGAL
+507 FHRRIGAL

-650 LTELSDEQK
+650 LTALSDEQK

-673 VLPWDEQS
+673 ALPWDEQS

-698 GWPAMDDESLM
+698 GWPAMDDESLLD
-709 ARLEEWLLPAL
+709 RLEEWLLPAL

>member
-1 MAVDARAAVAVMSR
+1 M
-15 WRHLL
+15 
-20 TVVADAMAEWAP
+20 
-32 FLRSSQKVLVALSQ
+32 SQ

-212 DAPVIRSEGRS
+212 DAPVIRSEGRG

-326 IHMVIDS
+326 IRMVIDS

-534 RQAQGQWLGLLC
+534 RQAQAQGQWLGLLC

-659 GRCLLQGIRRKGLH
+659 GRCLLQGIRRKGLY

-698 GWPAMDDESLM
+698 GWPAMDDESLL

-746 PKRLDEALPSH
+746 SRRLDEALPSH
-757 FTAPTGSRVR
+757 FTAPTASRVR

>member
-1 MAVDARAAVAVMSR
+1 M
-15 WRHLL
+15 
-20 TVVADAMAEWAP
+20 
-32 FLRSSQKVLVALSQ
+32 
-46 LPIVSVLPAL
+46 LPEL
-56 FAAIDSHAS
+56 FAALEAGTS

-83 LVRQNRLPG
+83 LVRQQRLPG

-100 RLAARNIAGFL
+100 RLAARNIASFL
-111 ARQLGEQVGER
+111 ARQLGEKVGER
-122 IGLRVRGESRTSAR
+122 IGLRVRGESRTSTA

-153 DPELAGVSLV
+153 DPELTGVSLV

-183 ESQQGLRDDLKLLIM
+183 ESQQGLREDLRLLVM
-198 SATLDGMALEALLP
+198 SATLEGMALEALLP
-212 DAPVIRSEGRS
+212 DAPVIRAEGRS
-223 FPIDY
+223 FPIEY
-228 HYRPINRQQWLE
+228 HYRPANRQQWLE

-246 VLEALASGAGSALV
+246 VLEALAARPGSALV

-297 QAAIEPAPAG
+297 QAAIAPAPAG
-307 RRKLVLTTNVAE
+307 QRKLVLTTNVAE

-326 IHMVIDS
+326 IGMVIDS
-333 GLERRASFDLKS
+333 GLERRASFDLRS

-352 RQIARASATQR
+352 RQIAKASATQR

-371 PGVCYRLWSGE
+371 PGVCYRLWSAE
-382 VQERLAE
+382 VQERLPE

-416 LPLLDMPPAA
+416 LPLLDQPPAA
-426 AVASAQRLLVSLGA
+426 ALASARRLLVTLGA
-440 MTPEGEQQL
+440 MAPGSEQQL
-449 TPAGRAM
+449 TPGGRAM
-456 AAFGTHPRLA
+456 AALGTHPRLA
-466 RMLLRARALEAEGL
+466 RLLLRARELEAEGL
-480 TGIVADAAFLVAL
+480 TGIVADAAYLVAL

-501 ERLCVL
+501 ERLGVL
-507 FHRRLGAL
+507 FHRRQGAL

-526 GVRSGASQ
+526 GLRAGAAQ
-534 RQAQGQWLGLLC
+534 PGPQGQWLGLLC

-556 LRSGSRYQL
+556 LRSGHRYQL

-577 PCQGQ
+577 PCQGAQ
-582 GALIAIEMGQNDRGS
+582 ALVAVEMGQNDRGS
-597 RIFIAEPVELDELA
+597 RIFIAEPVMLDELV

-638 QVIGELVLSQRP
+638 QVIGELVLGQRP
-650 LTELSDEQK
+650 LEDLSDEQK

-673 VLPWDEQS
+673 VLPWDEGS

-690 ARDWLPDD
+690 AADWLADE
-698 GWPAMDDESLM
+698 GWPAMDDESLL

-732 NLNDILRQSLPWPL
+732 NLSELLRQSLPWPL
-746 PKRLDEALPSH
+746 PRRLDEALPSH

-786 GQGTTPCVADGRVAL
+786 GQASTPCVADGRVAL

-818 LAAFWAGSYELV
+818 LGAFWAGSYEQV

-848 EAMPTKVT
+848 EAMPTRVT
-856 KKKMGI
+856 KKKMGL

>member
-1 MAVDARAAVAVMSR
+1 M
-15 WRHLL
+15 
-20 TVVADAMAEWAP
+20 
-32 FLRSSQKVLVALSQ
+32 SQ
-46 LPIVSVLPAL
+46 LPIVSVLPEL
-56 FAAIDSHAS
+56 FDTIDRHAS

-83 LVRQNRLPG
+83 LVRQARLPG

-100 RLAARNIAGFL
+100 RLAARNIASFL
-111 ARQLGEQVGER
+111 ARQLGEPVGER
-122 IGLRVRGESRTSAR
+122 IGLRVRGESRVGPQ

-183 ESQQGLRDDLKLLIM
+183 ESQQGLREDLRLLVM
-198 SATLDGMALEALLP
+198 SATLEGMALERLLP
-212 DAPVIRSEGRS
+212 DAPVIRSEGRG

-228 HYRPINRQQWLE
+228 HYRPANRQQWLE

-246 VLEALASGAGSALV
+246 VLEALAAHPGSALV

-272 QWLEGRLPDD
+272 QWLEGKLPED

-289 GRLDMAAQ
+289 GRLDIGAQ

-307 RRKLVLTTNVAE
+307 SRKLVLTTNVAE

-326 IHMVIDS
+326 VSIVIDS

-371 PGVCYRLWSGE
+371 PGVCYRLWNAE

-396 TQELTGLLLDAAQ
+396 TQELTSLLLDAAQ

-426 AVASAQRLLVSLGA
+426 ALASAQGLLVSLGA
-440 MTPEGEQQL
+440 MKPGADRQL

-466 RMLLRARALEAEGL
+466 RLLLRARELEVEGL
-480 TGIVADAAFLVAL
+480 TGIVADAAYLVAL

-501 ERLCVL
+501 ERLSVL
-507 FHRRLGAL
+507 FHRRQGAL

-526 GVRSGASQ
+526 GVRSGSARPQ
-534 RQAQGQWLGLLC
+534 PQGQWLGLLC

-582 GALIAIEMGQNDRGS
+582 GALIAIEMGQNERGS
-597 RIFIAEPVELDELA
+597 RIFIAEPVALDELV
-611 RQLPELVS
+611 RQLPELVT
-619 ERQWFDWDEREER
+619 ERQWFDWDEREVR

-638 QVIGELVLSQRP
+638 QVLGELVLSQRP

-673 VLPWDEQS
+673 VLPWDEGS

-690 ARDWLPDD
+690 AADWLPDE
-698 GWPAMDDESLM
+698 GWPAMDDDSLL
-709 ARLEEWLLPAL
+709 ARLEEWLLPAVG
-720 SGMTRLEQLKRL
+720 GMTRLEQLKRL
-732 NLNDILRQSLPWPL
+732 NLSELLRQSLPWPL

-786 GQGTTPCVADGRVAL
+786 GQGATPCVADGRVPL

-818 LAAFWAGSYELV
+818 LAAFWAGSYEQV

-848 EAMPTKVT
+848 EAMPTRVT
-856 KKKMGI
+856 KKKMGL

>member
-1 MAVDARAAVAVMSR
+1 M
-15 WRHLL
+15 
-20 TVVADAMAEWAP
+20 
-32 FLRSSQKVLVALSQ
+32 
-46 LPIVSVLPAL
+46 LPEL
-56 FAAIDSHAS
+56 FAALEAGTS

-83 LVRQNRLPG
+83 LVRQQRLPG

-100 RLAARNIAGFL
+100 RLAARNIASFL
-111 ARQLGEQVGER
+111 ARQLGEKVGER
-122 IGLRVRGESRTSAR
+122 IGLRVRGESRTSAA

-153 DPELAGVSLV
+153 DPELTGVSLV

-183 ESQQGLRDDLKLLIM
+183 ESQQGLREDLRLLVM
-198 SATLDGMALEALLP
+198 SATLEGMALEALLP
-212 DAPVIRSEGRS
+212 DAPVIRAEGRS
-223 FPIDY
+223 FPIEY
-228 HYRPINRQQWLE
+228 HYRPANRQQWLE

-246 VLEALASGAGSALV
+246 VLEALAARPGSALV

-297 QAAIEPAPAG
+297 QAAIAPAPAG
-307 RRKLVLTTNVAE
+307 QRKLVLTTNVAE

-326 IHMVIDS
+326 IGMVIDS
-333 GLERRASFDLKS
+333 GLERRASFDLRS

-352 RQIARASATQR
+352 RQIAKASATQR

-371 PGVCYRLWSGE
+371 PGVCYRLWSAE
-382 VQERLAE
+382 VQERLPE

-416 LPLLDMPPAA
+416 LPLLDQPPAA
-426 AVASAQRLLVSLGA
+426 ALASARRLLVTLGA
-440 MTPEGEQQL
+440 MAPGSEQQL
-449 TPAGRAM
+449 TPGGRAM
-456 AAFGTHPRLA
+456 AALGTHPRLA
-466 RMLLRARALEAEGL
+466 RLLLRARELEAEGL
-480 TGIVADAAFLVAL
+480 TGIVADAAYLVAL

-501 ERLCVL
+501 ERLGVL
-507 FHRRLGAL
+507 FHRRQGAL

-526 GVRSGASQ
+526 GLRAGAPQ
-534 RQAQGQWLGLLC
+534 PGPQGQWLGLLC

-556 LRSGSRYQL
+556 LRSGHRYQL

-577 PCQGQ
+577 PCQGAQ
-582 GALIAIEMGQNDRGS
+582 ALVAVEMGQNDRGS
-597 RIFIAEPVELDELA
+597 RIFIAEPVMLDELV

-619 ERQWFDWDEREER
+619 ERQRFDWDEREER

-638 QVIGELVLSQRP
+638 QVIGELVLGQRP
-650 LTELSDEQK
+650 LEDLSDEQK

-673 VLPWDEQS
+673 VLPWDEGS

-690 ARDWLPDD
+690 AADWLADE
-698 GWPAMDDESLM
+698 GWPAMDDESLL

-732 NLNDILRQSLPWPL
+732 NLSELLRQSLPWPL
-746 PKRLDEALPSH
+746 PRRLDEALPSH

-786 GQGTTPCVADGRVAL
+786 GQASTPCVADGRVAL

-818 LAAFWAGSYELV
+818 LGAFWAGSYEQV

-848 EAMPTKVT
+848 EAMPTRVT
-856 KKKMGI
+856 KKKMGLKE

>member
-1 MAVDARAAVAVMSR
+1 MAAVAVMSR

-212 DAPVIRSEGRS
+212 DAPVIRSEGRG

-371 PGVCYRLWSGE
+371 PGVCYRLWSSE

-466 RMLLRARALEAEGL
+466 RMLLRARTLEAEGL

-501 ERLCVL
+501 ERLSVL

-698 GWPAMDDESLM
+698 GWPAMDDESLLEW
-709 ARLEEWLLPAL
+709 LEEWLLPAL